1 MIKKGD
7 SEAVFTAAEAGSSGV
22 TAAST
27 IVIALIVVAWLGFL
41 LTILVRG

>member
-1 MIKKGD
+1 MIKKGE
-7 SEAVFTAAEAGSSGV
+7 SEAAFTAAEAGSSGL
-22 TAAST
+22 TAST